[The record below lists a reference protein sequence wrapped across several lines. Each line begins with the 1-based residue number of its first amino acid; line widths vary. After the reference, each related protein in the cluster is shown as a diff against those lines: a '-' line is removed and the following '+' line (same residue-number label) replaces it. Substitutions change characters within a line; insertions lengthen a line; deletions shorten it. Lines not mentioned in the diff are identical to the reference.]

1 MQELLPAAQYT
12 IQHTI
17 HSKFTEM
24 SGGGSVGR
32 YRGVRVRYGVDSSV
46 KMAFGRS
53 LSIAA
58 LISEGILAPGEKLLT
73 FDYMVR

>member
-1 MQELLPAAQYT
+1 MQDKTVFWRCSDNEPIMWPPA
-12 IQHTI
+12 
-17 HSKFTEM
+17 SKIYGSCREY
-24 SGGGSVGR
+24 GGSVHN
-32 YRGVRVRYGVDSSV
+32 

-53 LSIAA
+53 LSMAA

>member
-32 YRGVRVRYGVDSSV
+32 YRGVRYGVDSSV

>member
-1 MQELLPAAQYT
+1 
-12 IQHTI
+12 
-17 HSKFTEM
+17 
-24 SGGGSVGR
+24 
-32 YRGVRVRYGVDSSV
+32 VRYWVDSSV

>member
-1 MQELLPAAQYT
+1 MWPSA
-12 IQHTI
+12 
-17 HSKFTEM
+17 SKIYG
-24 SGGGSVGR
+24 SCRAYGGSVHN
-32 YRGVRVRYGVDSSV
+32 

-53 LSIAA
+53 LSMAA